1 MLLRYKTYSPASKRN
16 GVTDEHEHARAR
28 YMSATLSGTM

>member
-16 GVTDEHEHARAR
+16 GTTNEHERTHAW

>member
-16 GVTDEHEHARAR
+16 GVTDEHEHAHAR